1 MGGYVMHR
9 RNRFIIFS
17 SILVVLIGVIVVL
30 NFSLQQKQSEPR
42 RSMYVEDGKPIIGLS
57 FDAVVIERWQKD
69 INILKTKAEELG
81 FDVKTVIA
89 YESNEKQ
96 VEQIRTLVN
105 EGAVAIFILPHDKD
119 GLAEVIA
126 EAKRRGVIIIA
137 YDRLISNANVDAYVS
152 FDNLKVGELMAK
164 ALVDKVPKGN
174 YVIINGSPSDHNAF
188 MFNDGYYKILQPYID
203 RGDIKIIKETW
214 ANNWNEDF
222 AIDTVASVLDSGET
236 IDAIIGAN
244 DRLAEGA
251 ISVLSEYGLVG
262 KVYVVGHDADIRAC
276 QLIVEDKQ
284 LMTVYK
290 PIKNLAEGSVELV
303 YAMLNNEQLKSKETI
318 NDGKYDVPY
327 LKFGVIA
334 VDKSNMKDTIVKDL
348 FHTEED
354 IYRTGDN

>member
-1 MGGYVMHR
+1 MFYKKRM
-9 RNRFIIFS
+9 IFFALLFV
-17 SILVVLIGVIVVL
+17 ILIVTSLWINYNL
-30 NFSLQQKQSEPR
+30 NQNKSEPR

-81 FDVKTVIA
+81 FEVKTAIA

-96 VEQIRTLVN
+96 IEQIRALVK
-105 EGAVAIFILPHDKD
+105 EGAVAIFILAHDKD
-119 GLAEVIA
+119 GLADVIA
-126 EAKRRGVIIIA
+126 EAKKEGVIIIA

-152 FDNLKVGELMAK
+152 FDNIKVGELMAK

-174 YVIINGSPSDHNAF
+174 YIIINGSPYDHNSF
-188 MFNDGYYKILQPYID
+188 MFNTGYYKILKPYID
-203 RGDIKIIKETW
+203 SGDITIVKETW
-214 ANNWNEDF
+214 ANNWNEEYV
-222 AIDTVASVLDSGET
+222 IDTLNEVLDSDIT
-236 IDAIIGAN
+236 VDAIIGAN
-244 DRLAEGA
+244 DRLAEAA

-262 KVYVVGHDADIRAC
+262 KVSVVGHDADIRAC
-276 QLIVEDKQ
+276 QLIVEGKQ

-303 YAMLNNEQLKSKETI
+303 YGLLKNKPIDTTETI
-318 NDGKYDVPY
+318 NDGKYNVPY
-327 LKFGVIA
+327 IKFDVIA
-334 VDKSNMKDTIVKDL
+334 VDAVNMRETIIKDL